1 MPFWVGQ
8 AAALVR
14 ALLAVQ
20 LGEPLAAE
28 AQAALARS
36 TEPSRIPSAA
46 GYDHYIATT
55 SETRGQ

>member
-20 LGEPLAAE
+20 LGKPLAAE
-28 AQAALARS
+28 AQPALFSIDGALS
-36 TEPSRIPSAA
+36 
-46 GYDHYIATT
+46 H
-55 SETRGQ
+55 SERGGL